1 MSGEAPTA
9 NPVETADAVA
19 PRPTGS
25 ELEVLVAIAD
35 PVRHAVLRELADGSH
50 PAVKDLAVKLHCNP
64 DQLGRHMQR
73 LCKVGLVIEV
83 RAEGADKRCR
93 YYQIPKPFRSTLPD
107 GRRVLD
113 FSFCVLRFDP
123 V

>member
-1 MSGEAPTA
+1 M
-9 NPVETADAVA
+9 
-19 PRPTGS
+19 
-25 ELEVLVAIAD
+25 EVLVAIAD
-35 PVRHAVLRELADGSH
+35 PVRHAVLRELADGSY
-50 PAVKDLAVKLHCNP
+50 PAVKDLAVKLGCHP
-64 DQLGRHMQR
+64 DQMGRHLQR
-73 LCKVGLVIEV
+73 LCKAGLVVGV
-83 RAEGADKRCR
+83 RAEGSDKRSR